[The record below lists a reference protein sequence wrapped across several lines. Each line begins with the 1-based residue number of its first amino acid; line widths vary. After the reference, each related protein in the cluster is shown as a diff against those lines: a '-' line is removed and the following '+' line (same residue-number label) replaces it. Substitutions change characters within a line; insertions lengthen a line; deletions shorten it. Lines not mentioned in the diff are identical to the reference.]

1 MTMPNLVTK
10 DGLVRNNQ
18 FTGVALGGYL
28 PDGAASSEGIALML
42 RGVARSYAATLD
54 PQKLEYAKF
63 LMNAMNVYFA
73 KNHKVEDSTLDSP
86 WYTTWLVNSSGPF
99 AVRGPVDNDHLD
111 GGGYIGN
118 NYLNSNVNFTS
129 GVGTLY
135 PAPDIVYQV
144 ATNGSEFVW
153 QNVFSEIV
161 PGTGTNVD
169 VEYYVTSEFWVDYDT
184 NLPTTNNVK
193 VYGTQKGG
201 SFGQPRTQ
209 ATNNTFDYKGKIVL
223 KDKSINGVYLVNYSV
238 KIDGLN
244 GNPTVD
250 PLNPA
255 SQPIAYGDPYEG
267 WPMWRH
273 MGENEFAIAGDALHW
288 ITDAFYILKEADPF
302 SVVTPTATVENPNP
316 TPVPLW
322 QTAYDRS
329 IEVWKECC
337 NQDSNST
344 HIFLAGSKGEYNNFP
359 LTYSYS
365 YGRTNLDDPTTSWN
379 YLSAASSDLNID
391 AEYTAKRTTAG
402 WIQFETKNRNAVIGT
417 GANIR
422 YGLSFENSPLFLNI
436 LAGSSLQLALY
447 TDPSSVSTNVLC
459 SLEIIDNA
467 NISHIA
473 VSLATNGAG
482 KTPVTFKNVAM
493 SSFLG
498 FPTTAED
505 TLEVGVDFGD
515 WSTDVIVAPS
525 DQYVVPTYSVV
536 AFPGRKVALVG
547 DSITYMNTSWF
558 NPTGTVGS
566 FDYEEEIDITTAGEY
581 FGNSGSVSSSLG
593 LPISVPAGHFARGV
607 TYTIIDRGNSE
618 NDPTIPANVTDFMLL
633 GALNNNVGTTFVANG
648 SGEPKYGTIN
658 VYQTTH
664 GHASSLGSQFNPH
677 KFGING
683 YYNITNLGTTDWNFC
698 AGTTGVTY
706 AVGDTFL
713 CKAIPTISATAGWAE
728 RCGYY
733 EFFGHGTGGWFT
745 YTNQFLGQRLQLEP
759 SREDR
764 MNAETIIH
772 TTETTEYPISR
783 YKNGNNFG
791 IAGSRVLSWEL
802 PQQDVLNNSV
812 FETMPMYNA
821 RRYIN
826 EYSIVCMLGGTN
838 DIASGTAALA
848 IFKKLRDYVY
858 EFAAAGK
865 WVFLLTV
872 MPRTRDGFGGA
883 LYPSAGGSFSDQD
896 TKRDRI
902 LELNRMLCQWFD
914 PTGTS
919 YLGVTNGRFDDG
931 VDWTPDTFIVGNS
944 YKIRTVGTTTNWEL
958 LGVVGIPAIGVEFTV
973 TSALET
979 PGDGTA
985 SALGPAA
992 RSANV
997 WLTDVYGD
1005 LLGPANNYD
1014 PAGHLSASEAT
1025 IGATYQTAA
1034 TIGNYKAGQD
1044 GVVFLYDGLHPAP
1057 GGAMTMG
1064 RKLANTMI
1072 AAGVPSTSALYP
1084 TGSNLIGNP
1093 SMTWSNTANKTKRG
1107 YAGGNGAHAT
1117 QGLGALVG
1125 NGYTYGNVPD
1135 YWHFYRSSNTKA
1147 NLTFSNFN
1155 QYTWTALSSKYP
1167 AMLEYMNDSTWA
1179 DGNVT
1184 MNTIMV
1190 DPVTMVVSTALNAV
1204 SALQITVNM
1213 PQGTNRNQAFL
1224 LKTFIPNAREGNW
1237 NNYFYDTTDSAAAT
1251 AAVNAANA
1259 LWYSVEPFGSLVS
1272 DSDKATANAWALTLA
1287 GFAPTP
1293 GANAYA
1299 QYQGYLA
1306 KLSELTNTSYVKGD
1320 ELFGTAEVKY
1330 TGMKNL
1336 YTWRLALEFLSVSKT
1351 PSSEGESVTSGA
1363 PMSTYANHM
1372 LFWPPTNISKISMP
1386 PSPDG
1391 VLTMRTPAVKAPYQA
1406 SNENDYYAQLVFAF
1420 AFDQTRSA
1428 DGGKGTIIIK
1438 NPGVYKTTTPVF
1450 YPTPTPSAITFD
1462 NTIITLPSVSI

>member
-73 KNHKVEDSTLDSP
+73 KNHKVEDSTIDSP

-118 NYLNSNVNFTS
+118 NYLNSNVTFVS

-135 PAPDIVYQV
+135 PVPDIVYQV

-161 PGTGTNVD
+161 TGTGTNIE
-169 VEYYVTSEFWVDYDT
+169 VEYYVTSEFWVDYET
-184 NLPTTNNVK
+184 GLTTSSNVK

-201 SFGQPRTQ
+201 SFGQPRTP

-238 KIDGLN
+238 KVDGLN

-255 SQPIAYGDPYEG
+255 SQPIEYGDPYEA

-302 SVVTPTATVENPNP
+302 SVVTPTATAENPDP

-344 HIFLAGSKGEYNNFP
+344 HIFLSGSKGEYNNFP

-379 YLSAASSDLNID
+379 YLSAESSDLNID
-391 AEYTAKRTTAG
+391 AEYTAKRTIAG

-436 LAGSSLQLALY
+436 LAGSSIQLALY

-459 SLEIIDNA
+459 SLEIIDNS

-473 VSLATNGAG
+473 VSLATAGAG
-482 KTPVTFKNVAM
+482 KTPTTFKNIAM

-505 TLEVGVDFGD
+505 TLAVGIDYGD
-515 WSTDVIVAPS
+515 WSADVIVVPS
-525 DQYVVPTYSVV
+525 DQYVIPTYSAVT
-536 AFPGRKVALVG
+536 FPGRHVALVG

-566 FDYEEEIDITTAGEY
+566 FDYGEEVDITTAGEY
-581 FGNSGSVSSSLG
+581 FGNSGGSTSNLG
-593 LPISVPAGHFARGV
+593 IKLDVPAGYFAKGV
-607 TYTIIDRGNSE
+607 TYTIVSRG
-618 NDPTIPANVTDFMLL
+618 TANTDFTLL
-633 GALNNNVGTTFVANG
+633 GAANNNVGTTFVATG
-648 SGEPKYGTIN
+648 SGTPVVDTNNGPIMGY
-658 VYQTTH
+658 
-664 GHASSLGSQFNPH
+664 ASSLGPQFNPN

-683 YYNITNLGTTDWNFC
+683 YYNITSLGTTDWNFC

-713 CKAIPTISATAGWAE
+713 CKAIPAYSDTAGWAE

-745 YTNQFLGQRLQLEP
+745 YTNQFLGQRLELEP

-764 MNAETIIH
+764 MTAETIIH

-802 PQQDVLNNSV
+802 AQQDVLNNSV

-821 RRYIN
+821 RRYID
-826 EYSIVCMLGGTN
+826 EYNIVCMLGGTN

-858 EFAAAGK
+858 EFAAEGK

-914 PTGTS
+914 PEGTS
-919 YLGVTNGRFDDG
+919 FLGVPNGRYDDG
-931 VDWTPDTFIVGNS
+931 VSWTPDTFIIGNS
-944 YKIRTVGTTTNWEL
+944 YKIKTVGTTTNWAL
-958 LGVVGIPAIGVEFTV
+958 LGVVGTPEIGSTFTV
-973 TSALET
+973 TTALET

-985 SALGPAA
+985 SALGPAT
-992 RSANV
+992 RSPNV

-1005 LLGPANNYD
+1005 LLGTANNYD
-1014 PAGHLSASEAT
+1014 PAGHLSASEAA
-1025 IGATYQTAA
+1025 GDTYLTAA

-1057 GGAMTMG
+1057 GGAITMG

-1072 AAGVPSTSALYP
+1072 AAGVPSTSAIYP

-1093 SMTWSNTANKTKRG
+1093 SMTWSNSSNGSVNG
-1107 YAGGNGAHAT
+1107 YAGTTAFP
-1117 QGLGALVG
+1117 QGLGAKVG

-1135 YWHFYRSSNTKA
+1135 YWFFYRSSNA
-1147 NLTFSNFN
+1147 QNLQSFSNFN

-1167 AMLEYMNDSTWA
+1167 AMLDYMNDSTWA

-1224 LKTFIPNAREGNW
+1224 LKTFIPKVQLGPW
-1237 NNYFYDTTDSAAAT
+1237 NSYYYNSPTASAAGT
-1251 AAVNAANA
+1251 AAYA
-1259 LWYSVEPFGSLVS
+1259 LWFSTSGEGETPGSAIS
-1272 DSDKATANAWALTLA
+1272 AADKATANAWAASLTVTPPA
-1287 GFAPTP
+1287 P
-1293 GANAYA
+1293 GADAYA
-1299 QYQGYLA
+1299 QYQIYLA
-1306 KLSELTNTSYVKGD
+1306 AKAELVNTYYVPGD
-1320 ELFGTAEVKY
+1320 ELFATADVKY
-1330 TGMKNL
+1330 SGMKNL
-1336 YTWRLALEFLSVSKT
+1336 YTWRMAVEFLSVNST
-1351 PSSEGESVTSGA
+1351 ALGVGETSTAGA
-1363 PMSTYANHM
+1363 PLSTYSNHM
-1372 LFWPPTNISKISMP
+1372 LFWPPTNITKISMP

-1391 VLTMRTPAVKAPYQA
+1391 VLTMRTPAVKAPLQA
-1406 SNENDYYAQLVFAF
+1406 SNEDRYYVQLVFAF
-1420 AFDQTRSA
+1420 AFDPTRSA

-1438 NPGVYKTTTPVF
+1438 NPGIYKATTPVT
-1450 YPTPTPSAITFD
+1450 YPTPTPSDITFD
-1462 NTIITLPSVSI
+1462 NTIVTIPSVSI